1 MFVKRTLLAA
11 SMAALAAP
19 AALHAQT
26 QTLDGIS
33 RVSRTA
39 IEPVYA
45 GNEVKGYVTYTKGDK
60 ADKKNDNFL
69 LDFYDQDL
77 NKVTNITLQKPAGK
91 YFLLR
96 NAFNG
101 SAFAMYYYNAKD
113 KTLELETY
121 DTSLKKLGFKAIGEL
136 NRADMA
142 ATMQSFGAQGN
153 DGDSGGGGMFGSMGL
168 FPVPNYGF
176 VRNSYEGTMKGYN
189 LQMYDDKLTP
199 RWRIAADPK
208 AKFYET
214 ISLTQAVD
222 KYILGTAL
230 RRDGMMSKKINPYM
244 VAIEA
249 ATGKKVF
256 EMPVETSTTE
266 QLSLSSFTFDPVKRE
281 FIAVGEFYK
290 LNDKPFVNKSQGFF
304 IKRFSEA
311 GKQVAVTNYGWHNQV
326 AAAMPAEARQSLEDG
341 FVNYTHS
348 IVRGSN
354 GMTYIVAEQYKVVG
368 DGLGIAM
375 TMLGGNSSVS
385 KGKIANMLVF
395 ALDPEY
401 KLAQVKFFPK
411 DPSVAYVPPGAGLM
425 GTGFLGMY
433 FRQSG
438 QFDYQFTQKND
449 ANSQFNVVYINYDK
463 EKGEATKKVI
473 GNVAFGDNGQFKVD
487 KIDGTSN
494 ATASYLYPAK
504 PGYVMLVDYLKKEKK
519 MGMKLVKINI

>member
-1 MFVKRTLLAA
+1 MFVKRMLSAAIVALLTV
-11 SMAALAAP
+11 P

-26 QTLDGIS
+26 QTLDGVS
-33 RVSRTA
+33 RVYRTA

-60 ADKKNDNFL
+60 ADRKNDNFL

-77 NKVTNITLQKPAGK
+77 NKVSNITLQKPAGK

-101 SAFAMYYYNAKD
+101 SAFAMYYFNMKD
-113 KTLELETY
+113 KTLEIETY
-121 DTSLKKLGFKAIGEL
+121 DTSLKKLGFKAIGDL

-142 ATMQSFGAQGN
+142 MTQQSFMNQGN
-153 DGDSGGGGMFGSMGL
+153 DGDGGGMMSAMGL
-168 FPVPNYGF
+168 FPVPHFGF
-176 VRNSYEGTMKGYN
+176 VRNSYEGMMKGFN

-199 RWRIAADPK
+199 RWRLTSDPK
-208 AKFYET
+208 SKFYE
-214 ISLTQAVD
+214 SVNLTQATD
-222 KYILGTAL
+222 KYILATIL
-230 RRDGMMSKKINPYM
+230 RRDGMMSKKISAYM

-249 ATGKKVF
+249 ATGKKMF
-256 EMPVETSTTE
+256 DIPVETTNTE

-281 FIAVGEFYK
+281 FIAVGEFYN

-311 GKQVAVTNYGWHNQV
+311 GKAVAVKNYGWHNEV
-326 AAAMPAEARQSLEDG
+326 AAALPAEARQSVEDG
-341 FVNYTHS
+341 FVNYTQS

-354 GMTYIVAEQYKVVG
+354 GKTYIVAEQYKVVG
-368 DGLGIAM
+368 DGLGIAL
-375 TMLGGNSSVS
+375 TALGGGSSVS

-395 ALDPEY
+395 ALDPDY
-401 KLAQVKFFPK
+401 KLTDIKFYPK

-425 GTGFLGMY
+425 GTGLLGMY

-438 QFDYQFTQKND
+438 QFDYQFIQKND

-463 EKGEATKKVI
+463 EKGEATKKII
-473 GNVAFGDNGQFKVD
+473 GNVAFGDNGQFKFD

-494 ATASYLYPAK
+494 ATSSFLYPAK
-504 PGYVMLVDYLKKEKK
+504 PGYVMLVDYLKKEKR
-519 MGMKLVKINI
+519 MGMKLVKLNI

>member
-1 MFVKRTLLAA
+1 MSVKHMLLAA
-11 SMAALAAP
+11 CTVLAVP
-19 AALHAQT
+19 ATLHAQT

-60 ADKKNDNFL
+60 ADRKNDNFL

-77 NKVTNITLQKPAGK
+77 NKVSNITLQKPAGK

-96 NAFNG
+96 NSFNG
-101 SAFAMYYYNAKD
+101 SAFAMYYFNSKD
-113 KTLELETY
+113 KTFELETY
-121 DTSLKKLGFKAIGEL
+121 DTGLKKLGFKAIGDL
-136 NRADMA
+136 NRADLMA
-142 ATMQSFGAQGN
+142 LQQSFTTQAN
-153 DGDSGGGGMFGSMGL
+153 DSESSGGMMGGLTL
-168 FPVPNYGF
+168 FPVPHFGF
-176 VRNSYEGTMKGYN
+176 VRNSYEGMMKGFN

-199 RWRIAADPK
+199 RWRLSSDPK
-208 AKFYET
+208 SKFYES
-214 ISLTQAVD
+214 INMTQATD
-222 KYILGTAL
+222 KYILATIL
-230 RRDGMMSKKINPYM
+230 RRDGMMSKKINAYM
-244 VAIEA
+244 VAIES

-256 EMPVETSTTE
+256 DMPVETTNTE

-290 LNDKPFVNKSQGFF
+290 LDDKPFVNKSQGFF
-304 IKRFSEA
+304 IKRFNEA
-311 GKQVAVTNYGWHNQV
+311 GKPVAAKNYGWHNEV
-326 AAAMPAEARQSLEDG
+326 AAALPAEARQSVEDG
-341 FVNYTHS
+341 FVNYTQS

-354 GMTYIVAEQYKVVG
+354 GKTYIVAEQYKVVG

-375 TMLGGNSSVS
+375 TALGGRSSVS

-395 ALDPEY
+395 ALDPDY
-401 KLAQVKFFPK
+401 KLTDIKFYPK

-425 GTGFLGMY
+425 GTGLLGMY

-438 QFDYQFTQKND
+438 QFDYQFIQKND

-463 EKGEATKKVI
+463 EKGEATKKII
-473 GNVAFGDNGQFKVD
+473 GNVAFGDNGQFKFD

-519 MGMKLVKINI
+519 LGMKLVKLNI